1 MPAMGSI
8 SLNNYAGGAVS
19 YGVLSI
25 EGNVGTW
32 ADTSQGTP
40 GGFRTV
46 TEQVKRPSDATKGVT
61 RVLFRIA
68 RPFVNTTT
76 GQVDYILRANT
87 EVLIPVQATLAERQE
102 LYAMLKNFA
111 AHANALAA
119 VKDLEGVY

>member
-1 MPAMGSI
+1 MPAMASI
-8 SLNNYAGGAVS
+8 SLNNFAGTPVS
-19 YGVLSI
+19 YSVLSI

-32 ADTSQGTP
+32 ADVSQGTP

-68 RPFVNTTT
+68 RPFVNATT

-111 AHANALAA
+111 AHANAQAA
-119 VKDLEGVY
+119 IKDIEGVY